1 MALFMAL
8 GAALGFLWAEVAVMM
23 TVVLVWVLGRKVA
36 AWSGRYRPNPRHL
49 VPVAPL
55 AALAVVLVTAG
66 VWAVG
71 LVR

>member
-1 MALFMAL
+1 
-8 GAALGFLWAEVAVMM
+8 VR
-23 TVVLVWVLGRKVA
+23 VLGRRVA

-66 VWAVG
+66 LLGMAV
-71 LVR
+71 LR